1 MATTTP
7 SSRLRANPFIISLS
21 CRPWPEPSIDW
32 TGADHRQL
40 KPWTCQKKGSGEAN
54 PVSLPPPAIVELK
67 STVIA
72 LLRNWLTTRLVP
84 GVNSGCN
91 LPVHWSKLTC
101 ASYQRRRPCTVRY
114 SLSYGWKSVDRLC
127 ETVCRHF
134 FSSVSSTVAVTLTW
148 FAFVYILILLGAEW
162 FISSPAHRAVTEVEF
177 SADDNW

>member
-7 SSRLRANPFIISLS
+7 SSRLRVNPFIISLP

-40 KPWTCQKKGSGEAN
+40 KPWTCQKKGGGEAN
-54 PVSLPPPAIVELK
+54 PVSLPPPTIVELK

-84 GVNSGCN
+84 GVNNGCN

-101 ASYQRRRPCTVRY
+101 ASSQRRRPCTVSY
-114 SLSYGWKSVDRLC
+114 SLSYRWKSVDRLC
-127 ETVCRHF
+127 ETVCWHNF
-134 FSSVSSTVAVTLTW
+134 FSFLNGGCHSDLVCVCLHPYFTRSGVVQFVTRSVT
-148 FAFVYILILLGAEW
+148 
-162 FISSPAHRAVTEVEF
+162 
-177 SADDNW
+177 